1 MPSIK
6 NVQPLV
12 KGVLIPLELTAAAA
26 AAKAIDAAIQKKLH
40 QVGFRIHTS
49 DLANQTALIISNEE
63 MNDLIKVIK
72 PLEGSGL
79 LIRVVSE
86 TIKKWS
92 KRTKR
97 WISQHDIWYIGAI
110 SLGNLLAGKGL
121 KQ

>member
-12 KGVLIPLELTAAAA
+12 KSVSIPLELTAAAA
-26 AAKAIDAAIQKKLH
+26 PKAIDAAIQKKLH

-49 DLANQTALIISNEE
+49 DLTNQAALIISNEE

-72 PLEGSGL
+72 SLEESGL
-79 LIRVVSE
+79 LIRVVSK

-97 WISQHDIWYIGAI
+97 WIPQQDIRYIRG
-110 SLGNLLAGKGL
+110 
-121 KQ
+121 

>member
-26 AAKAIDAAIQKKLH
+26 AAAAKAIDAAIPKKLH
-40 QVGFRIHTS
+40 QVGVRIHTS

-86 TIKKWS
+86 TIKK
-92 KRTKR
+92 
-97 WISQHDIWYIGAI
+97 
-110 SLGNLLAGKGL
+110 
-121 KQ
+121 

>member
-12 KGVLIPLELTAAAA
+12 KGVLIPLELTAAAAA

-86 TIKKWS
+86 TIKK
-92 KRTKR
+92 
-97 WISQHDIWYIGAI
+97 
-110 SLGNLLAGKGL
+110 
-121 KQ
+121 